1 MGYVGMCGCLYI
13 CVNTM
18 SNLGMYV
25 CFCFT
30 HDFCICLRFSE
41 LRSISLHN
49 LASVH
54 MIVTSEVFTNIK
66 TESVN
71 HAFFLHFELY
81 RRGCGVYV

>member
-1 MGYVGMCGCLYI
+1 MCVCIYVRERSWGMWECVGVYI

-18 SNLGMYV
+18 SDLGTYV

-30 HDFCICLRFSE
+30 HDFCVCLRFSE

-54 MIVTSEVFTNIK
+54 MIVTSEVFANINRK
-66 TESVN
+66 
-71 HAFFLHFELY
+71 
-81 RRGCGVYV
+81 C